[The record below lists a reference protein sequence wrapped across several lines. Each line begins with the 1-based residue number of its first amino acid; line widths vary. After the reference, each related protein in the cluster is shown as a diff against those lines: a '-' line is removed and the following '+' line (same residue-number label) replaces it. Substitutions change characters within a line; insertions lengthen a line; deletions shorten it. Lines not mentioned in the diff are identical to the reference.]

1 MSQGVG
7 TYIRGLKEEAENKIP
22 VHMRKLTEKVLQVL
36 AAECGKVRLGNRLL
50 FDFST
55 ERDGKPLFLFSMYR
69 FVHLVFSIQLSG
81 VLSGWISRLMPLSLT
96 YGSTL

>member
-55 ERDGKPLFLFSMYR
+55 ERDGKAFFCSACTDS
-69 FVHLVFSIQLSG
+69 F
-81 VLSGWISRLMPLSLT
+81 ISFFRHSFRVYSEGGCLA
-96 YGSTL
+96 